1 MNSPLRPLVAL
12 LCFVLSLA
20 FAASPFFVEG
30 FAGFDPN
37 QFPVPQ
43 DNPPVQPAGYAF
55 AIWGV
60 IYGWLILGAGWGLI
74 KALRDGAWH
83 EMRLPLCVSLA
94 MGTGWLA
101 VAVASPVWASVLI
114 WAMLLSA
121 LAALFMS
128 PTYDRV
134 WAAYPVGLYAGWLSG
149 ASCVSI
155 GLLLTGYGI
164 LDQTTAAVICVA
176 FAAGL
181 GTFVQ
186 AVLGRAPTYG
196 IAVIWALAG
205 VVVANWQGP
214 AQVVAYVALGG
225 TVLVAVPTLAAFRRG

>member
-1 MNSPLRPLVAL
+1 MSGPFRVFLAV
-12 LCFVLSLA
+12 LCFALSLS

-30 FAGFDPN
+30 FGGFDPD
-37 QFPVPQ
+37 QFPIPQ

-55 AIWGV
+55 GIWGV
-60 IYGWLILGAGWGLI
+60 IYGWLILGSAWGLFR
-74 KALRDGAWH
+74 APTDGAWH
-83 EMRLPLCVSLA
+83 AMRLPLCLSLA
-94 MGTGWLA
+94 MGTSWLA
-101 VAVASPVWASVLI
+101 VAVADPVWASVLI

-128 PTYDRV
+128 PARDRV

-155 GLLLTGYGI
+155 GLLVAGFGY
-164 LDQTTAAVICVA
+164 LDQITAAVVLVA
-176 FAAGL
+176 FAAAL

-196 IAVIWALAG
+196 LGVIWALIA
-205 VVVANWQGP
+205 VAAANWGGE
-214 AQVVAYVALGG
+214 ALVAYTAIGGAALVAL
-225 TVLVAVPTLAAFRRG
+225 PTLMSLRRG

>member
-1 MNSPLRPLVAL
+1 MNSPLRPLFAVV
-12 LCFVLSLA
+12 CFVLSLS

-37 QFPVPQ
+37 QFPIPQ
-43 DNPPVQPAGYAF
+43 EDPPVQPAGYAF

-60 IYGWLILGAGWGLI
+60 IYGWLILGMGWGLI
-74 KALRDGAWH
+74 KALRDGGWH
-83 EMRLPLCVSLA
+83 EMRLALSLSLA

-128 PTYDRV
+128 PMYDRV

-149 ASCVSI
+149 ASCVSL
-155 GLLLTGYGI
+155 GLLMAGYGW
-164 LDQTTAAVICVA
+164 LDQTTAALICVA

-196 IAVIWALAG
+196 LAVIWALVG
-205 VVVANWQGP
+205 VVVANWSGTFQ
-214 AQVVAYVALGG
+214 AVAYVALAGAA
-225 TVLVAVPTLAAFRRG
+225 LVAVPTLAAFRRG